1 MLSRTGEYALRAMV
15 QMAQHVEEW
24 PLAGKRIAKDAGIP
38 PKYLSKILGDLV
50 RAGVLDSSRGIGG
63 GFRMVRSPQKITL
76 LEILTPFEP
85 FQLRRCP
92 FGNKRCGDENPCLAH
107 EQWKKV
113 IETQQSFLRRTS
125 VFDVAVPRS
134 KRRKATSKKRSR
146 AGARG
151 AR

>member
-1 MLSRTGEYALRAMV
+1 MV
-15 QMAQHVEEW
+15 HMAQHLEEW

-134 KRRKATSKKRSR
+134 KRRKVTSKKRSR
-146 AGARG
+146 GGARG